1 MNRALALLVLLL
13 AVPAC
18 GGDDAS
24 SNPDGGGGGS
34 GGSSSGGG
42 TGGTGAGGSGTAD
55 VTVAC
60 AYPAKFT
67 CGALTVHGAPAAQVA
82 TEMCTHDGGT
92 PSGVCPAANL
102 LGCCRQSIV
111 ENCFYAG
118 GTVTAAKQEMVC
130 VSGGGTWSTS
140 P

>member
-1 MNRALALLVLLL
+1 MRRSLSILVLLL
-13 AVPAC
+13 TLPAC

-24 SNPDGGGGGS
+24 SKPDGGS
-34 GGSSSGGG
+34 GGP
-42 TGGTGAGGSGTAD
+42 GAGGAGTGD

-60 AYPAKFT
+60 SYPAKVT
-67 CGALTVHGAPAAQVA
+67 CGALTVHGAPAAQIA
-82 TEMCTHDGGT
+82 MDMCTHDGGT
-92 PSGVCPAANL
+92 PLAACPGANL

-118 GTVTAAKQEMVC
+118 GTATAAKQEMGC
-130 VSGGGTWSTS
+130 TSGGGTWSTS